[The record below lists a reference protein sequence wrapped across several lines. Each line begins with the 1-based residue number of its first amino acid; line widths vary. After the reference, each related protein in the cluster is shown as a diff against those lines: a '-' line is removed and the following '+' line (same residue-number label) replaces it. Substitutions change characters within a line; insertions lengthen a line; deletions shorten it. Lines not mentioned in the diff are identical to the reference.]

1 MLSACCVL
9 LLLRRASCCACSGNS
24 SSSKVANTNRVLYYA
39 QAHVCLS
46 PLFLCLSNAL
56 THTLTFNS
64 HTQSLLMCCLI
75 KRQKCYRKL
84 NCTKESNR
92 TLDNFHFVSSG
103 THKMPHWLRIVVS
116 HALFGGYSIFVGCY
130 RQRRRRRQKFTIV
143 DATNNSCSFKNL
155 LNNNMCVEIV
165 AAQYL
170 HFYFIV
176 DLCWFALKTKWPRCC
191 VSVSFRI
198 LFFFFDSTTTIFLL
212 FFFQYISFFSVSVV
226 CVRVYAVSFLF
237 VSATMHT
244 THSQA
249 CFVVLLGSL
258 RFQWYNTFF
267 LLLLVCV
274 LTLICMYV
282 WTHKKKRPMNDER
295 MKWNCT

>member
-1 MLSACCVL
+1 M
-9 LLLRRASCCACSGNS
+9 
-24 SSSKVANTNRVLYYA
+24 
-39 QAHVCLS
+39 
-46 PLFLCLSNAL
+46 
-56 THTLTFNS
+56 
-64 HTQSLLMCCLI
+64 
-75 KRQKCYRKL
+75 

-212 FFFQYISFFSVSVV
+212 FFNIYF
-226 CVRVYAVSFLF
+226 FLF
-237 VSATMHT
+237 CFCRLC
-244 THSQA
+244 A
-249 CFVVLLGSL
+249 CVCC
-258 RFQWYNTFF
+258 FF
-267 LLLLVCV
+267 LVC
-274 LTLICMYV
+274 
-282 WTHKKKRPMNDER
+282 KRDYAHHTQSGLFCRSSWFTAFSMV
-295 MKWNCT
+295 